1 MAMRVEMFRTVFDD
15 LPCEIALRGGGDVQ
29 HAGFDTARA
38 EASPVR
44 LGEAG
49 DQGIFERATGLERF
63 AKSAE
68 DLLVFAA
75 IFLRQDDQSCGRQA
89 VPETVPAAAPLTLFG
104 FRSAE
109 TPVAA
114 VCFTLSF

>member
-1 MAMRVEMFRTVFDD
+1 MSSMPIST
-15 LPCEIALRGGGDVQ
+15 
-29 HAGFDTARA
+29 RA

-44 LGEAG
+44 LGEAC
-49 DQGIFERATGLERF
+49 DQGTFKRAGWLERF

-75 IFLRQDDQSCGRQA
+75 VFLRQDDQCCGRQA
-89 VPETVPAAAPLTLFG
+89 VPVHAAAPLSVWG

-109 TPVAA
+109 TCVAA

>member
-1 MAMRVEMFRTVFDD
+1 MR
-15 LPCEIALRGGGDVQ
+15 LR
-29 HAGFDTARA
+29 
-38 EASPVR
+38 
-44 LGEAG
+44 EAG
-49 DQGIFERATGLERF
+49 DQGIFKRTAGLERF

-75 IFLRQDDQSCGRQA
+75 VFLRQDDQSCGRQA
-89 VPETVPAAAPLTLFG
+89 VPETVHAAAPLTSLA